1 MIKYLLHLLKFIKS
15 LLLRPKKTI
24 CWIKDDYKKDVQSKK
39 FSSKHKLVWCAG
51 LPKSG
56 TTLIEEIFDNLPYV
70 RQNISFNRI
79 FYTGKLDHD
88 HGISNEMFKHSPKD
102 RFTFLKTHTHYEKKY
117 EEIAVKNNLR
127 IIISLRDLRDMLIS
141 RYYHILADKNHWLHN
156 KIKDLNF
163 TDGFIISLKV
173 KETPDAPEPLNYY
186 YFWIL
191 DWLKVSREKNF
202 LVLWY
207 EDYKNDPIKYINRIL
222 HYTNFE
228 DFSATDIEKNIIVN
242 RKKNISLEENLKIY
256 GRQRK
261 TLRKGKVGEWKDLF
275 NKKIIDYFNSN
286 IPGSMEKIQY
296 KNDLKNN

>member
-56 TTLIEEIFDNLPYV
+56 TTLIEEIFDKLPYI

-173 KETPDAPEPLNYY
+173 K
-186 YFWIL
+186 
-191 DWLKVSREKNF
+191 
-202 LVLWY
+202 
-207 EDYKNDPIKYINRIL
+207 
-222 HYTNFE
+222 
-228 DFSATDIEKNIIVN
+228 NI
-242 RKKNISLEENLKIY
+242 
-256 GRQRK
+256 
-261 TLRKGKVGEWKDLF
+261 
-275 NKKIIDYFNSN
+275 
-286 IPGSMEKIQY
+286 
-296 KNDLKNN
+296 

>member
-24 CWIKDDYKKDVQSKK
+24 CWIKDDYKKDDQSKK

-79 FYTGKLDHD
+79 FYTGKLDHV
-88 HGISNEMFKHSPKD
+88 HGVSDEMFKHSPRD
-102 RFTFLKTHTHYEKKY
+102 RFTFLKTHSHYEKKY

-141 RYYHILADKNHWLHN
+141 RYYHILADNNHWLHN

-163 TDGFIISLKV
+163 TDGFIMTLKV
-173 KETPDAPEPLNYY
+173 KATPGAPEPLNYY
-186 YFWIL
+186 YFWVL
-191 DWLKVSREKNF
+191 NWLKVSREKNF

-207 EDYKNDPIKYINRIL
+207 EDYKNDPIKYIDRIL
-222 HYTNFE
+222 SYTNFE
-228 DFSATDIEKNIIVN
+228 NFSAADIEKNIIVN
-242 RKKNISLEENLKIY
+242 KKKDISLKKNLKIY
-256 GRQRK
+256 GRERK
-261 TLRKGKVGEWKDLF
+261 TFRKGKVGEWKDLF

-296 KNDLKNN
+296 KNDLKNS